1 MEEEQKEMKPRV
13 KMELRLLD
21 QLEPD
26 KELYYIEKWRT
37 IKWVWDMEL
46 HITDGIDRD
55 NWRNEMKEDL
65 DYRRFELM
73 NEEEMEEELNEFED
87 EEMENEVMD
96 YEEEMVEI
104 LSFHHGMTL

>member
-1 MEEEQKEMKPRV
+1 
-13 KMELRLLD
+13 
-21 QLEPD
+21 
-26 KELYYIEKWRT
+26 
-37 IKWVWDMEL
+37 
-46 HITDGIDRD
+46 
-55 NWRNEMKEDL
+55 MKEDL